1 MANKR
6 RNGREITVGREKK
19 RGFFGVWRRL
29 FRACRPHTAGL
40 IVSLFAAIAT
50 TVLTIYAPVQLAK
63 LTDLVSNG
71 IFTGVDFVAFRRIA
85 LVLGAL
91 YIGAALFSA
100 LERWLTSGITQH
112 VSHHIRLHVFEK
124 INRMNVWDCDHTAT
138 GDLLSRAVNDVDE
151 VGHALHETMSELMPA
166 VVLLLGS
173 LFMMVLTNPVLSLVA
188 VLSTLL
194 GFGAMSLIMDR
205 SQKYFARQQEH
216 LGEMNAHIEEIYTAH
231 QTVKSCGGE
240 ATVRET
246 FDRLNRRL
254 ARSVHRARF
263 MSGLLT
269 PLLTFTGNL
278 GYLAVCVTGA
288 VMVINGH
295 ATIGVIVAFM
305 FFVHHFQ
312 HPLAE
317 IATVMRA
324 VQSAAAAGDR
334 VYDFLEAPETAEN
347 SISQHSLH
355 TVKGHVVFD
364 NVTFRYPHSTRDV
377 VQHFTLDVP
386 PGTNVA
392 VLGKE
397 GSGKT
402 TLAHLLTGF
411 YLPSEGEIRIDGI
424 PTSEFSR
431 KELHEQFAYVLQS
444 PWIFEGT
451 VRENLAYCNET
462 LTDEEIAQIATRVG
476 LDEFI
481 RSLPDGYDTLLGHG
495 IVLSEGR
502 RQQIGIARALLQRR
516 PMLIFDEA
524 MTALD
529 PITEASVEQALEEF
543 TKDHTTFF
551 VAHRPLS
558 VRHADLILVMDEGH
572 ITQMGT
578 HEELMAAGGYYAEL
592 CRRAFH

>member
-1 MANKR
+1 MSDKR
-6 RNGREITVGREKK
+6 KNGIKKSVREEKK
-19 RGFFGVWRRL
+19 RGIFGVWRRL
-29 FRACRPHTAGL
+29 LRACRSHKTGL
-40 IVSLFAAIAT
+40 LISAIAAVIT
-50 TVLTIYAPVQLAK
+50 TALTIYAPRQLEA
-63 LTDLVSNG
+63 LTDLVAEG
-71 IFTGVDFVAFRRIA
+71 IHEGIDLLAFRRIA
-85 LVLGAL
+85 LLLVAL
-91 YIGAALFSA
+91 YLGAALFSA
-100 LERWLTSGITQH
+100 LQRWITSSVTQH

-124 INRMNVWDCDHTAT
+124 INRMNVWDCDNTAT
-138 GDLLSRAVNDVDE
+138 GDLLSRTVNDVDE
-151 VGHALHETMSELMPA
+151 IGHALHETMSELMPA
-166 VVLLLGS
+166 VVLLLGA
-173 LFMMVLTNPVLSLVA
+173 LVMMILTNPLLAAVA
-188 VLSTLL
+188 ILSTFI
-194 GFGAMSLIMDR
+194 GFAAMMFIMDR
-205 SQKYFARQQEH
+205 SQKYFARQQRH

-269 PLLTFTGNL
+269 PILTFTGNL
-278 GYLAVCVTGA
+278 GYLAVCVAGA
-288 VMVINGH
+288 MMVMNGQI
-295 ATIGVIVAFM
+295 TIGVIVAFM
-305 FFVHHFQ
+305 MFVHHFQ

-334 VYDFLEAPETAEN
+334 VYDFLESPEMAE
-347 SISQHSLH
+347 SKSVAH
-355 TVKGHVVFD
+355 TDLRATGHVVFD

-377 VQHFTLDVP
+377 LHHFSLDVA

-424 PTSEFSR
+424 PTSELSR
-431 KELHEQFAYVLQS
+431 KSLHDQFSYVLQS

-451 VRENLAYCNET
+451 VRENLAYCNEA
-462 LTDEEIAQIATRVG
+462 LTDEEIARVTKRVG

-481 RSLPDGYDTLLGHG
+481 RSLPDGYDTVLGHG

-529 PITEASVEQALEEF
+529 PITEASVEHVLEEF
-543 TKDHTTFF
+543 TKEHTTFF
-551 VAHRPLS
+551 IAHRPLS
-558 VRHADLILVMDEGH
+558 VRHADLILVMDEGE
-572 ITQMGT
+572 IAQMGT